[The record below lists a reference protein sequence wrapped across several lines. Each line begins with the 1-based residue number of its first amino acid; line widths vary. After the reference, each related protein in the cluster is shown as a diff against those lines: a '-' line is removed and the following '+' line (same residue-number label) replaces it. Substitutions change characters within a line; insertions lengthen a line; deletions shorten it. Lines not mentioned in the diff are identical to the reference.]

1 MTRKEFEKYVQDLDL
16 SSKMEKKY
24 WIVYEK
30 INQEGSPLTY
40 NQRANLLLG
49 ELRNLKKLLSIL
61 LLLFIPS
68 LSFCQA
74 ERVSDGPY
82 IFIEKDKLI
91 KTSILNGEVIKSS
104 LSQNSFDT
112 IYYPEKSTFKKIKK
126 IAALSDLHGQYDLTI
141 ELLKNNRIIDENLN
155 WNFDKGHLVING
167 DIFDRGDKVNE
178 LLWLIYKLEIQAKD
192 KGGQVHYLLGNHEY
206 MILQKDLRYITDKYK
221 TSSYLLDIDYDKLY
235 GNNTVLGRWLRSKPS
250 IIKINDIVFTHGG
263 VSEEFLEKHGVD
275 LDGINA
281 MMRKNNTFT
290 KEQLKST
297 NYYDL
302 YYGQKGL
309 IWYRGYFE
317 KYEANLTDKN
327 INKILKLL
335 NANTIV
341 VGHTTQEKIVPLFN
355 NRIFGVDSGLKY
367 GLDGEV
373 LIIKNNRFYRGNLDG
388 NLTEFKN

>member
-1 MTRKEFEKYVQDLDL
+1 M
-16 SSKMEKKY
+16 
-24 WIVYEK
+24 
-30 INQEGSPLTY
+30 
-40 NQRANLLLG
+40 
-49 ELRNLKKLLSIL
+49 
-61 LLLFIPS
+61 
-68 LSFCQA
+68 
-74 ERVSDGPY
+74 
-82 IFIEKDKLI
+82 
-91 KTSILNGEVIKSS
+91 
-104 LSQNSFDT
+104 
-112 IYYPEKSTFKKIKK
+112 
-126 IAALSDLHGQYDLTI
+126 
-141 ELLKNNRIIDENLN
+141 
-155 WNFDKGHLVING
+155 
-167 DIFDRGDKVNE
+167 
-178 LLWLIYKLEIQAKD
+178 
-192 KGGQVHYLLGNHEY
+192 HYLLGNHEY

-275 LDGINA
+275 LDSINA

-367 GLDGEV
+367 GLDGEI